1 MICTL
6 SYGCNY
12 SQLIN
17 NYPSL
22 PLELETADIKQDIL
36 ALAAFF
42 LSIITLLSW
51 ALTTANNRHNAR
63 ASLRTRSS
71 MLGVTRQPYYFGD

>member
-42 LSIITLLSW
+42 FVDHHVTIVGS
-51 ALTTANNRHNAR
+51 NN
-63 ASLRTRSS
+63 S
-71 MLGVTRQPYYFGD
+71 